1 MKRLVVTFVGVL
13 LAAGCS
19 SNSSTTSPS
28 NTNGP
33 GVSTVRF
40 TANLSPAQEAP
51 SPITNGESVGAGTS
65 TMDFTITRDASSA
78 ITNATVNF
86 QVNMTGFPPSTVV
99 TIAHIHTGASG
110 VAGPILISTTVNPG
124 EVVLAGGA
132 GTFTRVA
139 VPVKTTDMD
148 AILANPAGFYFNVH
162 TSLNPAGVMRGQ
174 LVKQ

>member
-1 MKRLVVTFVGVL
+1 MKRLVLTVVGVL

-28 NTNGP
+28 NTGP

-40 TANLSPAQEAP
+40 TATLATAQETP
-51 SPITNGESVGAGTS
+51 PIQNAESTGSGSS
-65 TMDFTITRDASSA
+65 TMDFTITRDASGA
-78 ITNATVNF
+78 ISNASVNF
-86 QVNMTGFPPSTVV
+86 QVNMSGFPASTVV
-99 TIAHIHTGASG
+99 TIAHIHTGATG

-124 EVVLAGGA
+124 EVVLSGGA
-132 GTFTRVA
+132 GNFTRVA